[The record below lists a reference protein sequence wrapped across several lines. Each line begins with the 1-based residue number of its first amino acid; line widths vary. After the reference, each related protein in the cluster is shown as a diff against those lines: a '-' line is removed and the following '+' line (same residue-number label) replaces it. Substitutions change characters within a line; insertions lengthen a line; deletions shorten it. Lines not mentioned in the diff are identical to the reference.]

1 MALPPSRLHRTVNLL
16 GHQLR
21 CDSAAQLLAAVRQSR
36 RLYLAPAELLG
47 RRKRGRFFSGPARAR
62 LSLLELPEEREGEGE
77 G

>member
-1 MALPPSRLHRTVNLL
+1 MALPPSRLLHRTVNML

-47 RRKRGRFFSGPARAR
+47 
-62 LSLLELPEEREGEGE
+62 
-77 G
+77 